1 MRKITSWACE
11 ARFRWKNRASKTWVL
26 ITEMDKV
33 LPHGTRVP
41 KKKTN
46 KDDNEDEE
54 LEMGRKSKTGES
66 EMGRRSRT
74 RVEEAEVPNSK
85 TSLENTDSTKKNH
98 GLIRWRRITGEGK
111 KKGEEEAAQKVNG
124 GTWVLKTWVLR
135 GFFSTSTATTCNL
148 SFKNSIS
155 ILEFEF

>member
-1 MRKITSWACE
+1 
-11 ARFRWKNRASKTWVL
+11 
-26 ITEMDKV
+26 MDKI

-46 KDDNEDEE
+46 EDDDEDEE

-74 RVEEAEVPNSK
+74 REEEAEVPNSK

-98 GLIRWRRITGEGK
+98 GLIR
-111 KKGEEEAAQKVNG
+111 
-124 GTWVLKTWVLR
+124 
-135 GFFSTSTATTCNL
+135 
-148 SFKNSIS
+148 
-155 ILEFEF
+155 